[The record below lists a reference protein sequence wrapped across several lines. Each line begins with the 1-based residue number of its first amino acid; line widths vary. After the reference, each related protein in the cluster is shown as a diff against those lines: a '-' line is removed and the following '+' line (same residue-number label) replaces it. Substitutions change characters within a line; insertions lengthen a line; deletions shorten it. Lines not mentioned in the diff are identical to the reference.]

1 MSKLS
6 KVEDLNFLKT
16 KTCVLKVN
24 IHCEGCKKKVKKLLQ
39 KIDGVYTIAIDT
51 EQGKVTVTG
60 NVDPSTLIKKLRK
73 SGKHAE
79 IWAAK
84 KNSNIESHHHLPK
97 LPIDAAK
104 GQKNSFNNSETKD
117 QKMKILQ
124 EELMKMKLPFTKDE
138 KSVKFSAPNQG
149 FDSGNESD
157 DSFDDEDDY
166 FDETDVSVDETDDYK
181 SDLKAMNSATKGI
194 VIAKKGFDG
203 DVHSKGNTGNTNGG
217 GGTPH
222 EAKNGSNK
230 GNNNGD
236 GNNNGHKQGNGGKNS
251 SGLVGIPMAA
261 GAVPAGY
268 YNRGMAASA
277 APMATPVA
285 GGPVN
290 PHQQQ
295 YMTEMMQQQRMMMNG
310 HPMAYGYPMPA
321 SNAYASYF
329 SDENT
334 SGSCRIM

>member
-60 NVDPSTLIKKLRK
+60 NIDPSTLIKKLRK

-97 LPIDAAK
+97 LPIDEAK
-104 GQKNSFNNSETKD
+104 GHKNSFNNSETKD
-117 QKMKILQ
+117 QKMQLLQ
-124 EELMKMKLPFTKDE
+124 KELMKMKLPFTKDE
-138 KSVKFSAPNQG
+138 KSVKFSAPNQY
-149 FDSGNESD
+149 FDGGNESD
-157 DSFDDEDDY
+157 DSFDDEDDC
-166 FDETDVSVDETDDYK
+166 FDETDVSDDEIDDYK

-203 DVHSKGNTGNTNGG
+203 DVHSKGNSGINTNSG
-217 GGTPH
+217 GGTH

-236 GNNNGHKQGNGGKNS
+236 GNHKQGNG
-251 SGLVGIPMAA
+251 GIPMAA

-268 YNRGMAASA
+268 YNRGMAA
-277 APMATPVA
+277 PMAAPVA
-285 GGPVN
+285 GGSVN
-290 PHQQQ
+290 PYQQQ
-295 YMTEMMQQQRMMMNG
+295 YMTEMMKQQRMMMNG
-310 HPMAYGYPMPA
+310 YPMAYGNPMPA

>member
-97 LPIDAAK
+97 LPIDEAN
-104 GQKNSFNNSETKD
+104 GEKNSFNNLETKD
-117 QKMKILQ
+117 KKMQLLQK
-124 EELMKMKLPFTKDE
+124 ELMKMKLPFTKDE
-138 KSVKFSAPNQG
+138 KSVKFSAPNQV
-149 FDSGNESD
+149 FDGGNESD
-157 DSFDDEDDY
+157 DSLDDEDDY
-166 FDETDVSVDETDDYK
+166 FDETDVSDDEIDDYK

-203 DVHSKGNTGNTNGG
+203 DVHSNGNSGSKNGG
-217 GGTPH
+217 GGTH
-222 EAKNGSNK
+222 EANNGSNK

-236 GNNNGHKQGNGGKNS
+236 GNNKGDKQGNGGKNS
-251 SGLVGIPMAA
+251 SGQVGIPMAA

-268 YNRGMAASA
+268 YNRGIAAAA
-277 APMATPVA
+277 APMASPVA

-290 PHQQQ
+290 PYQQQ
-295 YMTEMMQQQRMMMNG
+295 YMTDMMQQQRMMMNG
-310 HPMAYGYPMPA
+310 YPMANGYPMPA